1 MILQMLQKLETPD
14 EIPQDRVNGE
24 NEQETTAEET
34 ETDTDSGIAKRVVSD
49 YTSQRVFPCQDESHS
64 FTEPKTLTTDQEPS
78 VELNALSEGQ
88 NELRAPELRRSSRIR
103 KQPDRLTY

>member
-14 EIPQDRVNGE
+14 EILQDRVNGE
-24 NEQETTAEET
+24 NEQEPTAEDT
-34 ETDTDSGIAKRVVSD
+34 ETNTDSGIAKRVVSD
-49 YTSQRVFPCQDESHS
+49 YTSRVFPYQDKSHS
-64 FTEPKTLTTDQEPS
+64 FTESKTWTTDQEPS
-78 VELNALSEGQ
+78 VEPNALSEGQ